1 MFFETKRTTYLP
13 GYTGHVPHNYYEEV
27 EQPEPGPPRAQI
39 PGYAGYIPSVQ
50 AENLYGTTYGKISY
64 SSATKNFP
72 KGRDH
77 VPAHKYKTAYQ
88 DQYINLSTVQEPKAA
103 DVLGVTRKQ
112 DTPTVVVPVTT
123 ANAFWGVEDEEAELR
138 ESKRAF
144 FDNPAQHQQEEGKAQ
159 SPEAAKTVFYGMN
172 PEPTEPQ
179 KLGEPVPGYTGFS
192 RKVTACNIFGL
203 TYAQA
208 RKSASERLEEQRQEK
223 AEVLHTRAQFVPEYL
238 K

>member
-27 EQPEPGPPRAQI
+27 EQPEPAPPRAQI

-50 AENLYGTTYGKISY
+50 AENLYGTTYGKITY
-64 SSATKNFP
+64 SSATQNFP
-72 KGRDH
+72 KGTDH
-77 VPAHKYKTAYQ
+77 PPANKYKSAYQ
-88 DQYINLSTVQEPKAA
+88 DQYIDLSTVQEPKAVE
-103 DVLGVTRKQ
+103 VLGVTRKTDPQ
-112 DTPTVVVPVTT
+112 AVVVPVTT
-123 ANAFWGVEDEEAELR
+123 ANAFWGVEDPEAQLR
-138 ESKRAF
+138 ESKRVF
-144 FDNPAQHQQEEGKAQ
+144 FANSAKEAQDPGHTQ

-172 PEPTEPQ
+172 PDPAEPQ

-208 RKSASERLEEQRQEK
+208 RKNAAERLEEQHQEK
-223 AEVLHTRAQFVPEYL
+223 AEVLHARANFVPDYL